1 MTTTRPGSLSALRL
15 ANQRRLLSA
24 LQDGRQISQAELARL
39 TGLAPAT
46 VSGLVR
52 DLADEGEL
60 VVAEGVAN
68 GRRSRMVQRAPGR
81 LRYGIGL
88 YLGRAHVEAVAGT
101 EAGDLLAESS
111 AELAP
116 GYAPDAAAEAVV
128 ALATEVRERAGLT
141 PGQVSGV
148 AVAVPAPVDVR
159 TGTLTEP
166 VVLPALVGVALRER
180 LREALGR
187 PVVVENDANLGAL
200 ALTRRAG
207 AGPGPLVYV
216 KVATG
221 IGAGVAVDGRL
232 VRGAAGSAGEIGH
245 LPLDPGLT
253 TVCRCGR
260 RGCLETVGSAESVRA
275 ALAGALRRDLGAA
288 DVHELIAGGHPVAT
302 RVLED
307 AGEALGRGLGWLS
320 MVVDP
325 AEIVLGG
332 PLTAAGDAW
341 LGPVARG
348 FRRAA
353 LPGVARRTRITLSPL
368 GERTECVGALIA
380 SLTENSHI
388 AVEMRT
394 DKQDVN
400 A

>member
-1 MTTTRPGSLSALRL
+1 M
-15 ANQRRLLSA
+15 LSA

-60 VVAEGVAN
+60 EVGEGVAN
-68 GRRSRMVQRAPGR
+68 GRRSRMVRRSPQR

-116 GYAPDAAAEAVV
+116 GYTPDAAIAAIA
-128 ALATEVRERAGLT
+128 ALAATVRERAGLT
-141 PGQVSGV
+141 ADQVTGV

-159 TGTLTEP
+159 TGTLTEA
-166 VVLPALVGVALRER
+166 VVLPALDGVALRER
-180 LREALGR
+180 LGPALDR

-207 AGPGPLVYV
+207 AGAGPLVYV

-260 RGCLETVGSAESVRA
+260 RGCLETVGSAAAVGTALAA
-275 ALAGALRRDLGAA
+275 ALGREVGPAGLHD
-288 DVHELIAGGHPVAT
+288 LIAEGHPVAA

-332 PLTAAGDAW
+332 PLTSAGEAW
-341 LGPVARG
+341 LRPVVRG
-348 FRRAA
+348 FRRAV
-353 LPGVARRTRITLSPL
+353 LPGAARRTRISLSPL
-368 GERTECVGALIA
+368 GERTESVGALIA